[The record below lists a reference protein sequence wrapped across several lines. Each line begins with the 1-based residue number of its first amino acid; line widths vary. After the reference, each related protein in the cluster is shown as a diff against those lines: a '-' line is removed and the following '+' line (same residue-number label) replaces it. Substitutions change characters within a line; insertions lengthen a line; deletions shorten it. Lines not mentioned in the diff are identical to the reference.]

1 MSLPNVTTYSVAA
14 GNATTIVNANA
25 ATSGLLVLAA
35 TATPGANQMRL
46 LVTSSGNDSALFFHI
61 IGTNQAGFPIAEFLS
76 GSNATTAQSNL
87 DFNSI
92 KSIQPSASSTAQT
105 LGTTAAT
112 VSVGVNGVGS
122 SMWNI
127 MNWHATPTDI
137 SLSSIVQSPN
147 TTVNYTVQYTY
158 DDPNNLPS
166 GVTVPTTFNHPNL
179 IGLTINGDGAIT
191 DPVTAVRL
199 LVNSGTGTVRF
210 TAIQG
215 GIGTP

>member
-1 MSLPNVTTYSVAA
+1 MLPIVTTYSVAA

-25 ATSGLLVLAA
+25 ATSGLLVLAT

-61 IGTNQAGFPIAEFLS
+61 IGTNQAGFPIAEFLA

-92 KSIQPSASSTAQT
+92 KSIQPSGSSTAQT

-122 SMWNI
+122 SMWNV
-127 MNWHATPTDI
+127 MNWHADPTNI
-137 SLSSIVQSPN
+137 SISAIVTSVN
-147 TTVNYTVQYTY
+147 TAVNYSVQYTY
-158 DDPNNLPS
+158 DDPNNLPG
-166 GVTVPTTFNHPNL
+166 GVTFPAVFSHAVLANMTAS
-179 IGLTINGDGAIT
+179 GDGQFTGPISA
-191 DPVTAVRL
+191 ARF
-199 LVNSGTGTVRF
+199 LVNSGTGTIRGTF
-210 TAIQG
+210 IQS

>member
-25 ATSGLLVLAA
+25 ATSGPLVLAT
-35 TATPGANQMRL
+35 TASPGPNQMRL
-46 LVTSSGNDSALFFHI
+46 LVTSSGDDSLLFFHI
-61 IGTNQAGFPIAEFLS
+61 VGRNQAGFQITEFLAGTNS
-76 GSNATTAQSNL
+76 TAAQSNL
-87 DFNSI
+87 DFNSVI
-92 KSIQPSASSTAQT
+92 SIRPSASSTAQT

-166 GVTVPTTFNHPNL
+166 GVTVPATFNHPNL
-179 IGLTINGDGAIT
+179 TGLTINGDGAIT